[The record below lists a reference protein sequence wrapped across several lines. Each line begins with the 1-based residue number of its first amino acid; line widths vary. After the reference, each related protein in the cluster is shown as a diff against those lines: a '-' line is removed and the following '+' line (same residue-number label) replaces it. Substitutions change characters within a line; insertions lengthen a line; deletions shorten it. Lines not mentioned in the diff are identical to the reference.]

1 VSEGK
6 ADLYTKG
13 KKATPEM
20 AIHLADLLERLGQH
34 PSQVQIRREFVRQ
47 AGIQKGD
54 RVLDVGSGTGVLT
67 REIPPLIGEMG
78 HVIGVDPNYR
88 LVETARKL
96 AKEKGLSGKVSFC
109 MGEGEVI
116 NFSADNAYHV
126 TLSSQLFS
134 HVADPGQILYEM
146 IRVTKPGGKVAILD
160 YDFSTYSTSHP
171 DREVTDQLLRY
182 LLQDYLICPSGF
194 RTLPPLFAE
203 LGLEQIQ
210 IGGWVHLEREPEGPI
225 TLFLQEVSG
234 SAVQKGIISASS
246 AAGWREGQ
254 IKQASAGG
262 FYGALTYLG
271 LFGVKPAI

>member
-6 ADLYTKG
+6 TDLYAKG
-13 KKATPEM
+13 KKASPEM

-34 PSQVQIRREFVRQ
+34 PSQVQIRHEFVRRI
-47 AGIQKGD
+47 GIQKGD

-67 REIPPLIGEMG
+67 REIPSLIGEMG

-126 TLSSQLFS
+126 TVSSQLFS

-146 IRVTKPGGKVAILD
+146 IRVTKPGGKIAILD
-160 YDFSTYSTSHP
+160 YDLSTYSTSHP
-171 DREVTDQLLRY
+171 DGETTAQILRY
-182 LLQDYLICPSGF
+182 LLQDYLINPAGI

-203 LGLEQIQ
+203 LGLEKIEM
-210 IGGWVHLEREPEGPI
+210 GGWVHLERESEGPI

-234 SAVQKGIISASS
+234 MAVQKGLLSASA
-246 AAGWREGQ
+246 AAGWREEQ
-254 IKQASAGG
+254 VKQASAGG
-262 FYGALTYLG
+262 YYGAVTHLA
-271 LFGVKPAI
+271 LFGLKPAV